1 MFELL
6 AGSLRGGVPDRLAG
20 ALDADLR
27 DTRRAM
33 EVSLPALIGGMRDK
47 TQTPGGASDLLEML
61 QTEAGQP
68 VADVE
73 GFLGA
78 GDARAGAGILDRVF
92 AERGEVALTSLGKA
106 SGLSTRLLAQVMS
119 MLAPIASGWL
129 GNKAR
134 TEGFGEAELTS
145 FLGTEA
151 KNLEE
156 AGYGKVLALL
166 GGTGAAGITAAAINT
181 GAAPPAGAAVAPQPV
196 ATAAPPQAYQPPIA
210 DDISD
215 SEYGYVGDD
224 GFEDAGTVIPGAPR
238 GDEVV
243 DPYEETNR
251 SGWLWWIVAAVALIA
266 LLGLV
271 LNECRGGGDGGV
283 EETIDSVPAQT
294 DIAAPETTI
303 DIQAELNNVLLNFP
317 GVSGVRNGDQAL
329 LTGRVADQAVR
340 AQAESAALSIA
351 GINAVNNQIEVGS
364 GNALKNVIAANPE
377 LSTFSALLDQAN
389 LADGLAGNGPFTV
402 FAPANSAFAGMNGDE
417 LEALR
422 QNPEQLNQFI
432 QYHIVSGLQT
442 SGDLA
447 VTEALTSVQGEP
459 IKVSF
464 DGTIRLDDSVQIDQA
479 DIQAD
484 NGVYHVVSGVLRPT
498 ALRTEAAAPEPQELS
513 AALSLNPIVFELGSS
528 VIADEGKVEI
538 DKVVTYLISNP
549 QNVEIAG
556 HTDADG
562 DAEFNR
568 TLSQE
573 RADAVKTYLVDKG
586 VPGDSLTAVGYG
598 EDNPIAGNDTDEDKA
613 KNRRIEFTTG
623 S

>member
-68 VADVE
+68 VADIE

-92 AERGEVALTSLGKA
+92 AERGEIALTSLGKA

-129 GNKAR
+129 GDKAR
-134 TEGFGEAELTS
+134 TEGFGEAELTA

-151 KNLEE
+151 TSLED

-166 GGTGAAGITAAAINT
+166 GAAGAGAAGVAGVA
-181 GAAPPAGAAVAPQPV
+181 AGAATAPPV
-196 ATAAPPQAYQPPIA
+196 ATAPETVAAAAPGASYDSAPAPA
-210 DDISD
+210 AVVTDD
-215 SEYGYVGDD
+215 EYGYVDNDD
-224 GFEDAGTVIPGAPR
+224 FDDPATVIPGAPR

-243 DPYEETNR
+243 DPYEQSNR

-271 LNECRGGGDGGV
+271 LNECRGDGT
-283 EETIDSVPAQT
+283 EETTVDSVEPQT
-294 DIAAPETTI
+294 EVAAPEESI

-317 GVSGVRNGDQAL
+317 GVSGVRNGDQAI
-329 LTGRVADQAVR
+329 LTGRVADDAVR
-340 AQAESAALSIA
+340 AQAESAALSVA

-364 GNALKNVIAANPE
+364 NNGLKNLINANPD
-377 LSTFSALLDQAN
+377 LSTFSALLTEAGLSDA
-389 LADGLAGNGPFTV
+389 LAGNGPFTV
-402 FAPANSAFAGMNGDE
+402 FAPANSAFAGMSADE
-417 LEALR
+417 LSALR
-422 QNPEQLNQFI
+422 ANPEQLAQLI
-432 QYHIVSGLQT
+432 QYHVVSGLKT

-447 VTEALTSVQGEP
+447 VTESLTTVQGEP

-464 DGTIRLDDSVQIDQA
+464 DGTIRLDDQVQIDQT

-498 ALRTEAAAPEPQELS
+498 ALRTAVAEPEPQELS
-513 AALSLNPIVFELGSS
+513 AALSLNPITFELGSS
-528 VIADEGKVEI
+528 VITDEGKVEI

-549 QNVEIAG
+549 QNLEVAG

-562 DAEFNR
+562 DAEFNK

-573 RADAVKTYLVDKG
+573 RADAVEAYLVEKG
-586 VPGDSLTAVGYG
+586 VPADSLNAVGYG
-598 EDNPIAGNDTDEDKA
+598 EDNPIAGNETQEDKA